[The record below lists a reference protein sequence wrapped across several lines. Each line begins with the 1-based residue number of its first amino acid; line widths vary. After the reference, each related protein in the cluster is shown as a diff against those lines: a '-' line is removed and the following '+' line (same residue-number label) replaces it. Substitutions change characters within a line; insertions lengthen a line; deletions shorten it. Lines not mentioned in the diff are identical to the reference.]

1 MTDRSPSAAQAG
13 ALLALVIV
21 SYFMIVLDASIVIT
35 GLPHIQQSLGFSPT
49 GLSWVQNAY
58 TLAFGGL
65 LLLGARAGDLLGRR
79 RMLMAGLTLFTL
91 ASAAIGAAQSP
102 VWLVAARAVQG
113 AGAAILAPAT
123 LALLT
128 ATFPEG
134 PARTRALGFY
144 GATAGISASV
154 GLVVGGLLADL
165 LSWRVGFF
173 INLPV
178 GLALIVAAR
187 RLVPVQRAEDT
198 GQRLDVAGAVMSTLG
213 MVGLVYAI
221 VRGAEGA
228 GEGAATAGASGV
240 TDATSVAASRAAAL
254 AHGLSGGWSDPVT
267 WALLIGALV
276 LLAGFLRHEARVA
289 QPLLP
294 LRLFADRGRAG
305 AYAARFFFLGGMMG
319 FWFFTT
325 QYLQGVLGMSAM
337 SAGAAYLPATL
348 TNFASA
354 MAAARLTRRF
364 GLRRVL
370 ITGLALST
378 LGVAWLGH
386 LEAGGGYWTAVA
398 LPMVLI
404 GLGQGLTLSPLTV
417 AGVSGVDPRDAGA
430 ASGVVNVVHQLGG
443 SLGLAALVAV
453 SAAAGPEASATHRF
467 ALAFAAAAV
476 LLGAALVAI
485 LATGRRASPIP
496 LTPRD
501 AEPAEG

>member
-1 MTDRSPSAAQAG
+1 MTDRPTLPAQAG

-35 GLPHIQQSLGFSPT
+35 GLPHIQQSLGFSAT

-79 RMLMAGLTLFTL
+79 RMLMGGLALFTL

-102 VWLVAARAVQG
+102 EWLVAARAVQG

-134 PARTRALGFY
+134 PARTRALGLY

-187 RLVPVQRAEDT
+187 RLVPAQPSED
-198 GQRLDVAGAVMSTLG
+198 GDRRLDVAGAVMSTLG

-228 GEGAATAGASGV
+228 GEGAS
-240 TDATSVAASRAAAL
+240 ATSAAAAL
-254 AHGLSGGWSDPVT
+254 ARGASGGWSDPVT

-276 LLAGFLRHEARVA
+276 LLAAFLRHESRVE

-337 SAGAAYLPATL
+337 TAGAAYLPATL

-364 GLRRVL
+364 GLRPVL

-386 LEAGGGYWTAVA
+386 LEAGGGYWVAVA

-417 AGVSGVDPRDAGA
+417 AGVSGVDARDAGA

-453 SAAAGPEASATHRF
+453 SAAAGPQAPTAHRF
-467 ALAFAAAAV
+467 ALAFAAAAA
-476 LLGAALVAI
+476 LLGAALIAI
-485 LATGRRASPIP
+485 LATGRRASIAPEQGRTRTSLPCSNI
-496 LTPRD
+496 TPRAD
-501 AEPAEG
+501 T